1 MKGYE
6 EEYVA
11 PALVN
16 TGNAFILP
24 YDVAE
29 KPYVSEISMRH
40 HGLLATM
47 RQEALKEALREA
59 SEKFTSPVV
68 YNEYPYVST
77 YYYSTENYDYYFF
90 VNFSDDSY
98 SYIETFGVPDSE
110 QAEALDRATGEWLS
124 VEIFG
129 GVINRTLLATASAL
143 IRIKK

>member
-29 KPYVSEISMRH
+29 TPYVSEVPSRH

-47 RQEALKEALREA
+47 RQEALKEALVEA
-59 SEKFTSPVV
+59 SETYSSPVV
-68 YNEYPYVST
+68 FNEFPYVST
-77 YYYSTENYDYYFF
+77 YYYSTNEYNYYLF

-98 SYIETFGVPDSE
+98 AYVETFGIPESKNTEV
-110 QAEALDRATGEWLS
+110 LDRATGKWVS
-124 VEIFG
+124 VDNFG
-129 GVINRTLLATASAL
+129 GVINRSLLATTTML
-143 IRIKK
+143 IRLKK